1 MIVVVSD
8 VHLGSDVGRKC
19 KGTGR
24 ACDDLDLD
32 PLFQAFM
39 GYIGREYLHTKE
51 DRLILLGDIFD
62 FWRKDAA
69 EVMIENQEAVSKMRE
84 IAGRSVINYVVG
96 NHDYSIRE
104 MWRAAGTKNLFS
116 TMDKRLHLD
125 IDGNAFT
132 FMHGHQFEVLANP
145 YDKSEKLYDS
155 ISSMLCNSAGVTGS
169 AASAIWAAIDPEAH
183 LDYMKSVKK
192 STSERLKGK
201 HNALDT
207 VEQLAQAKSR
217 SIYSGAEGWL
227 VYGHTHRGYVDLDS
241 KTANSG
247 SWGRN
252 DDVDDCGLDYMIIE
266 EGKPKLCSYE
276 IK

>member
-19 KGTGR
+19 KGTGH
-24 ACDDLDLD
+24 ACDDLALD

-39 GYIGREYLHTKE
+39 GYIGKDYLQTKE

-69 EVMIENQEAVSKMRE
+69 EVLIDNQETISKMKE
-84 IAGRSVINYVVG
+84 IARRSVINYVVG

-116 TMDKRLHLD
+116 TMDKSLHLD
-125 IDGNAFT
+125 INGDAFT
-132 FMHGHQFEVLANP
+132 FIHGHQLEVLANP
-145 YDKSEKLYDS
+145 YNKSEKVYDS
-155 ISSMLCNSAGVTGS
+155 IAALLCNSAGITGT
-169 AASAIWAAIDPEAH
+169 AASTLWSYIDPATH
-183 LDYMKSVKK
+183 GDYIKSMKK

-201 HNALDT
+201 HNALDM
-207 VEQLAQAKSR
+207 VEKLAQSKSR
-217 SIYSGAEGWL
+217 SIYTGADGWL
-227 VYGHTHRGYVDLDS
+227 VYGHTHSVYVDEES
-241 KTANSG
+241 RTANTG

-252 DDVDDCGLDYMIIE
+252 GDDSSLDYMIIE
-266 EGKPKLCSYE
+266 DGRPKLRSYGT
-276 IK
+276 

>member
-24 ACDDLDLD
+24 ACDDLELD
-32 PLFQAFM
+32 PLFQAFV
-39 GYIGREYLHTKE
+39 GYIGKEYLQTKE

-69 EVMIENQEAVSKMRE
+69 EVLIENQEAVSKMKE
-84 IAGRSVINYVVG
+84 IASRSVINYVVG

-104 MWRAAGTKNLFS
+104 MWRVAGTRNLFC

-125 IDGNAFT
+125 IDGKAFT
-132 FMHGHQFEVLANP
+132 FIHGHQLEVLANP
-145 YDKSEKLYDS
+145 YDKSQKVYDS
-155 ISSMLCNSAGVTGS
+155 ISAMLCSSAGVTGT
-169 AASAIWAAIDPEAH
+169 AASVLWSAIDPGTH
-183 LDYMKSVKK
+183 GDYVKSMKK

-201 HNALDT
+201 HNALDI
-207 VEQLAQAKSR
+207 VEELAQSKSR
-217 SIYSGAEGWL
+217 PIYTGADGWL
-227 VYGHTHRGYVDLDS
+227 VYGHTHRSYVDEES
-241 KTANSG
+241 RTANTG

-252 DDVDDCGLDYMIIE
+252 GDDCGLDYMIIE
-266 EGKPKLCSYE
+266 EGMPKLCAYE
-276 IK
+276 I

>member
-24 ACDDLDLD
+24 ACDDLELD

-39 GYIGREYLHTKE
+39 GYIGKEYLQTKE

-69 EVMIENQEAVSKMRE
+69 KVMIENQEAVSKMNE
-84 IAGRSVINYVVG
+84 IASRSVINYVVG

-104 MWRAAGTKNLFS
+104 MWMAARTRNLFC

-125 IDGNAFT
+125 IDGKDFT
-132 FMHGHQFEVLANP
+132 FIHGHQLEVLANP
-145 YDKSEKLYDS
+145 YDKSEKVYDS
-155 ISSMLCNSAGVTGS
+155 ISAMLCSSAGVTGTT
-169 AASAIWAAIDPEAH
+169 ASALWSAIDPGTH
-183 LDYMKSVKK
+183 GDYIKSMKK

-207 VEQLAQAKSR
+207 VEELAQSKSR
-217 SIYSGAEGWL
+217 PIYTGADGWL
-227 VYGHTHRGYVDLDS
+227 VYGHTHSSYVDEES
-241 KTANSG
+241 RTANTG

-252 DDVDDCGLDYMIIE
+252 GDDSRLDYMTIE
-266 EGKPKLCSYE
+266 DGRPKLCAYE
-276 IK
+276 I

>member
-19 KGTGR
+19 RGTGR

-32 PLFQAFM
+32 PLFQTFV
-39 GYIGREYLHTKE
+39 GYLGKEYLHTKE

-69 EVMIENQEAVSKMRE
+69 EVMIENQEAVSKLKE

-96 NHDYSIRE
+96 NHDYSIRD
-104 MWRAAGTKNLFS
+104 MWRLAGTKNPFS

-125 IDGNAFT
+125 IEGVAFT
-132 FMHGHQFEVLANP
+132 FMHGHQFEILANP
-145 YDKSEKLYDS
+145 YDKSGKAYDS
-155 ISSMLCNSAGVTGS
+155 ISALLCSTAGVTGTT
-169 AASAIWAAIDPEAH
+169 ASALWSYINPSING
-183 LDYMKSVKK
+183 DYMRSMQKP
-192 STSERLKGK
+192 TSERLKGK

-207 VEQLAQAKSR
+207 VEKLAQAKSR
-217 SIYSGAEGWL
+217 SIYTGAEGWL
-227 VYGHTHRGYVDLDS
+227 VYGHTHSGYVDEDS
-241 KTANSG
+241 RTANTG

-252 DDVDDCGLDYMIIE
+252 GDDCGLDYMTIE
-266 EGKPKLCSYE
+266 EGKPKLRSYE
-276 IK
+276 I